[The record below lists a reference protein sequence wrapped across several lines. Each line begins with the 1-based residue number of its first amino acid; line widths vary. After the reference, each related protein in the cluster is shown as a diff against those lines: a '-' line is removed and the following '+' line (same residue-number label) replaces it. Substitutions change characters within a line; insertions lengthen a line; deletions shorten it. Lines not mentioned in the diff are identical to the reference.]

1 MSREAIIFTVGA
13 WFGGGLVALVMSMAF
28 MRMIANDRT
37 IGKPTACDAIGHQEG
52 RD

>member
-13 WFGGGLVALVMSMAF
+13 WFGGGVIALVMSLAF

-37 IGKPTACDAIGHQEG
+37 IGRPTSGCTIGSGE
-52 RD
+52 